1 MLAQL
6 SHTRFDCFL
15 CSAGWSADSGLAVYK
30 DVADVAA
37 YRDLGLT
44 YRDLCVPSL
53 LESDAA
59 RFHGFWASCF
69 NDYRDTSPHEGY
81 GIVAAWRKRLHE
93 RTEPEAQASASDGD
107 VDVRSRFFCFT
118 SNVDAH
124 SLLAFPLEEV
134 YECHGNSE
142 LWQCASPRCA
152 TALKKDSVGDEAVAK
167 GRWRAPQ
174 GLRFHID
181 AESRLAPTAP
191 QQPAARGCATAQQHD
206 STCRWYCEYIERIAC
221 KQPAGFPPRP
231 LCAVGCAAGV
241 GAASA
246 HSRPSLCRLRV
257 RADGVRGGGA
267 ASIDEP
273 CKYSVDCD
281 STRDGH
287 CTTARARR
295 SHSHIAETCRCRL
308 AGAES
313 RQSSWWR
320 SVTVQPGFLP
330 QLATGT
336 GPLAA
341 PSPVPVQMWA
351 G

>member
-1 MLAQL
+1 MLHVSSRLLTRSCSRPGDAPNLLAQL
-6 SHTRFDCFL
+6 SHSRFDCFL

-37 YRDLGLT
+37 YRNLGLT
-44 YRDLCVPSL
+44 YRELSVPSL

-59 RFHGFWASCF
+59 MFHGFWASCF

-93 RTEPEAQASASDGD
+93 RTELEAQASASDGD

-181 AESRLAPTAP
+181 AESRLAPTGPPAVAAAAP
-191 QQPAARGCATAQQHD
+191 VG
-206 STCRWYCEYIERIAC
+206 S
-221 KQPAGFPPRP
+221 KQPYD
-231 LCAVGCAAGV
+231 
-241 GAASA
+241 GAAFEVQ
-246 HSRPSLCRLRV
+246 RPPCMLH
-257 RADGVRGGGA
+257 A
-267 ASIDEP
+267 A
-273 CKYSVDCD
+273 C
-281 STRDGH
+281 
-287 CTTARARR
+287 CTQR
-295 SHSHIAETCRCRL
+295 
-308 AGAES
+308 
-313 RQSSWWR
+313 
-320 SVTVQPGFLP
+320 
-330 QLATGT
+330 
-336 GPLAA
+336 
-341 PSPVPVQMWA
+341 
-351 G
+351 